1 MGETGSGGTPSQ
13 SNLASWASGYGQT
26 LPTLSDGG
34 WGVSNG
40 YETDGYIPT
49 YSLIGRDMTVR
60 IRDGGVSASS
70 INSALAEPVPDV
82 DWDEPPSL

>member
-40 YETDGYIPT
+40 YETDGYIPSQ
-49 YSLIGRDMTVR
+49 SLIGAGLEVLKVDAQW
-60 IRDGGVSASS
+60 ISAGEFE
-70 INSALAEPVPDV
+70 SALPAD
-82 DWDEPPSL
+82 DE